1 MTCTLPNPQYVYVS
15 PSKNQTKR
23 NVWGYFKRFGANIP
37 GIVFF
42 ESELKIQFPNAS
54 GTVSTIYLEGAETPD
69 SFRGIYLDGVILD
82 EVAQMPA
89 GILEEILMPAMMER
103 NGWGVM
109 LGTPK
114 GKNEFYRMYERGLA
128 KEGGEWSSHVYPV
141 SKTKIFTEKQLASY
155 RKQAGNAKYMQEYEC
170 FKAGTLVTTQR
181 GNLPIEQLRV
191 SDTVLT
197 HRNRWRPI
205 IRTMNKQYS
214 GIMQSLKIFGNS
226 EPLETTPEH
235 PFLVYNRTTQ
245 TRSWVK
251 AKDLKEGDYTLLPK
265 YTRKVKAS
273 SSSFVKLLAW
283 FICEGS
289 VTNNSVEFSLNTT
302 KSSEIEEVKKIIL
315 DCGYTPKITT
325 GGLAINNTSLADLLV
340 GLCGNTA
347 INKRIP
353 FDMILGN
360 EEEFFI
366 ELMKGDGSFY
376 CPEGKGGHFY
386 QFTTISKGLAHDVQ
400 VLASTLNKRSS
411 ITSREEGLMISPNN
425 GKTYKAKKS
434 YGVRISNASSTRR
447 SIEAFPTKYG
457 FATRVI
463 SNIMTEFNGYVY
475 NLSVKGDESYTAN
488 NIVVHNC
495 SFESVIEGSF
505 YGQTITEMRE
515 EGRIG
520 NFPWNPKFPVITSW
534 DLGSTNKTC
543 IWFFQLIQNQIYIID
558 YAEGSGKNLPYYT
571 DLLKSKP
578 YLYSVLL
585 LPHDVKQNPFS
596 VAGKSRL
603 DEFRSRGF
611 KCTVVPKVGIMEGI
625 NATRNL
631 LDRCFINEH
640 PCKAGLDAL
649 FYYHSRKDIK
659 LGVMEQ
665 EPVHD
670 WSSDAADAL
679 RYGAIGIKPSMANPN
694 HLITDSEII
703 KKMSSYDSFDPLD
716 NF

>member
-1 MTCTLPNPQYVYVS
+1 M
-15 PSKNQTKR
+15 
-23 NVWGYFKRFGANIP
+23 
-37 GIVFF
+37 FF

-54 GTVSTIYLEGAETPD
+54 GSTSTIYLEGAETPD

-114 GKNEFYRMYERGLA
+114 GKNEFYRMYEKGMA

-170 FKAGTLVTTQR
+170 
-181 GNLPIEQLRV
+181 
-191 SDTVLT
+191 
-197 HRNRWRPI
+197 
-205 IRTMNKQYS
+205 
-214 GIMQSLKIFGNS
+214 
-226 EPLETTPEH
+226 
-235 PFLVYNRTTQ
+235 
-245 TRSWVK
+245 
-251 AKDLKEGDYTLLPK
+251 
-265 YTRKVKAS
+265 
-273 SSSFVKLLAW
+273 
-283 FICEGS
+283 
-289 VTNNSVEFSLNTT
+289 
-302 KSSEIEEVKKIIL
+302 
-315 DCGYTPKITT
+315 
-325 GGLAINNTSLADLLV
+325 
-340 GLCGNTA
+340 
-347 INKRIP
+347 
-353 FDMILGN
+353 
-360 EEEFFI
+360 
-366 ELMKGDGSFY
+366 
-376 CPEGKGGHFY
+376 
-386 QFTTISKGLAHDVQ
+386 
-400 VLASTLNKRSS
+400 
-411 ITSREEGLMISPNN
+411 
-425 GKTYKAKKS
+425 
-434 YGVRISNASSTRR
+434 
-447 SIEAFPTKYG
+447 
-457 FATRVI
+457 
-463 SNIMTEFNGYVY
+463 
-475 NLSVKGDESYTAN
+475 
-488 NIVVHNC
+488 

-520 NFPWNPKFPVITSW
+520 TFPWNPKFPVITSW

-543 IWFFQLIQNQIYIID
+543 IWFMQLIQNQIYIID

-578 YLYSVLL
+578 YLYSVLI

-603 DEFRSRGF
+603 DEFRARGF
-611 KCTVVPKVGIMEGI
+611 KCFVAAKVGIMDGI

-649 FYYHSRKDIK
+649 FYYHSKKDVK